1 MTYPG
6 TYGVFKHQLP
16 RCNFVAPYSCE
27 TASHRYYHRIER
39 LRNQRIVTLDTE
51 GQNDTTLSRHSDGH
65 DNIIA
70 QSHDTSRFQPIS
82 PPKRKATQTN
92 LKSTK
97 NQCQKLLENSFISS
111 PELPR
116 ASDIRAPST
125 ISQFLLTIQHFM
137 KIKHHVHSSQPLDR

>member
-82 PPKRKATQTN
+82 PTKRKATQ
-92 LKSTK
+92 
-97 NQCQKLLENSFISS
+97 NQPEINQEPMSKASRKLINFFTRAATSQRHPSAINNITISS
-111 PELPR
+111 HYPTFHENKTPC
-116 ASDIRAPST
+116 T
-125 ISQFLLTIQHFM
+125 QFTTT
-137 KIKHHVHSSQPLDR
+137 R